1 LLIRR
6 FKANRKKVIKATL
19 LLSFFGIFG
28 IGGVLAASN
37 ITLNA
42 ALPITLGAGY
52 TTATAC
58 DDAVTLNT
66 QTILDPSSGQFYV
79 ATIALSDIS
88 QNATTGCGNKTMELA
103 LKINGQMTYASWDI
117 PAANADSTFIFSTV
131 TSSLSDYYAMSA
143 LTPFNVD
150 GLTNIAIAKIGS
162 FNLTYDWIGRDTSRF
177 WRSITSSSDGTKLAA
192 VVQSGLIYTSTNSGV
207 TWTERT
213 NAGGGVTGESLS
225 KSWRSITSSSD
236 GTKLAAAPYNGYNI
250 YTSNDS
256 GVNWTQQTASG
267 AKDWTSITSS
277 ADGSKL
283 AAVAWMGSL
292 STSSDSGVN
301 WISRSIPFNYWRS
314 ITSSSD
320 GTKLAVVGQDSN
332 IYTSID
338 SGVTWTSRASQRR
351 WHSITSSSDGS
362 KLAAIVDGGYIYTS
376 SDSGATWTQRDT
388 ARNWSAI
395 TSSSDGIKLSAAV
408 SQGYIYH
415 SSDSGV
421 TWTQSTTIGTA
432 YWASI
437 ASSSDGSKLVAGGQ
451 STQIYIGS
459 AGSKTRSNN

>member
-1 LLIRR
+1 LLIKR

-42 ALPITLGAGY
+42 ASPITLGAGY
-52 TTATAC
+52 TTATTC

-66 QTILDPSSGQFYV
+66 QTTLDPISGQFYV

-117 PAANADSTFIFSTV
+117 PAANADSTFIFSSV

-143 LTPFNVD
+143 LTPFKVD
-150 GLTNIAIAKIGS
+150 GLSNIAITKIGS
-162 FNLTYDWIGRDTSRF
+162 FNLTYNWIGQDTARG
-177 WRSITSSSDGTKLAA
+177 WRSISSSSDGTKLAA
-192 VVQSGLIYTSTNSGV
+192 AVNGGYIYTSSDSGA
-207 TWTERT
+207 TWTQR
-213 NAGGGVTGESLS
+213 ALS
-225 KSWRSITSSSD
+225 KNWRSITSSSD
-236 GTKLAAAPYNGYNI
+236 GTKLAAAPYNGGYI

-267 AKDWTSITSS
+267 IQDWTSITSS

-283 AAVAWMGSL
+283 AATRWGSNVY
-292 STSSDSGVN
+292 TSSDSGVT
-301 WISRSIPFNYWRS
+301 WTARTVSGFISGRS

-320 GTKLAVVGQDSN
+320 GTKLAVVGQSSM
-332 IYTSID
+332 IYTSSD
-338 SGVTWTSRASQRR
+338 SGVTWTSRDSARL
-351 WHSITSSSDGS
+351 WYSITSSSDGS
-362 KLAAIVDGGYIYTS
+362 RLAAVVDSGYIYTS
-376 SDSGATWTQRDT
+376 SDSGVTWTQRDT
-388 ARNWSAI
+388 ARKWATI
-395 TSSSDGIKLSAAV
+395 TSSSDGIKLAAAA
-408 SQGYIYH
+408 SPGYISI

-421 TWTQSTTIGTA
+421 TWTQSTAIGSS

-437 ASSSDGSKLVAGGQ
+437 AASSDWSKLVAVGD
-451 STQIYIGS
+451 STPIYIGS
-459 AGSKTRSNN
+459 AGSKTRSSN

>member
-1 LLIRR
+1 MLIRR
-6 FKANRKKVIKATL
+6 IKANRKKVIKATL
-19 LLSFFGIFG
+19 LLSFFALFG
-28 IGGVLAASN
+28 VGGVVAATN

-143 LTPFNVD
+143 LTPFRAD

-177 WRSITSSSDGTKLAA
+177 WRSISSSSDGTKLAA
-192 VVQSGLIYTSTNSGV
+192 VNSGNDFATTGRYIYTSSDSGV
-207 TWTERT
+207 TWTQR
-213 NAGGGVTGESLS
+213 ALSLA
-225 KSWRSITSSSD
+225 WRSITSSSD

-256 GVNWTQQTASG
+256 GVNWTVQTASG

-332 IYTSID
+332 IYTSSD

-351 WHSITSSSDGS
+351 WLSITSSSDGS

-376 SDSGATWTQRDT
+376 SDSGVTWTQRDT

-395 TSSSDGIKLSAAV
+395 TSSSDGIKLAATV
-408 SQGYIYH
+408 SQGSIYH

-421 TWTQSTTIGTA
+421 TWTQSTTIGSA
-432 YWASI
+432 FWASL
-437 ASSSDGSKLVAGGQ
+437 ASSSDGSKLAAGGQ
-451 STQIYIGS
+451 STLIYIGS
-459 AGSKTRSNN
+459 AGSKTRSSN